1 MNHLFCF
8 GLGYSARALAARLL
22 SQGWRV
28 SGTSRRPPAASPDAA
43 DAGGLETHRFDRDHR
58 LDPALFQGCTHL
70 LTSIAPDEL
79 GDPVLDLHADDLKA
93 STARWVGYL
102 STTGV
107 YGDRGGDWV
116 DESGDLRPAG
126 PRGQRRVDAER
137 GWIETSL
144 PVHLFRLAGI
154 YGPGRSALD
163 TVREGRARRIIKPGQ
178 YFSRIH
184 VDDIAA
190 VLEASIDRPNPG
202 AAYNVADDLPA
213 PPQDVIAHACELLGA
228 PIPPDLPFDQATLSP
243 MAASFY
249 GENKR
254 VRNDRIKTELGV
266 SLTYPTYREGLAAL
280 LGTS

>member
-8 GLGYSARALAARLL
+8 GMGFSARALAETLR
-22 SQGWRV
+22 QRGWRV
-28 SGTSRRPPAASPDAA
+28 SGTSRRPSDAPDM
-43 DAGGLETHRFDRDHR
+43 HRFDRDHP
-58 LDPALFQGCTHL
+58 LDPALFQTCSHI
-70 LTSIAPDEL
+70 LTSIAPDEQ
-79 GDPVLDLHADDLKA
+79 GDPVLDLHGADLRASKA
-93 STARWVGYL
+93 SWVGYL

-116 DESGDLRPAG
+116 DETGDLRPAG
-126 PRGQRRVDAER
+126 ARGQRRVDAEQ
-137 GWIETSL
+137 GWRDTGL

-178 YFSRIH
+178 FFSRIH

-190 VLEASIDRPNPG
+190 VLLASITHPNPG

-213 PPQDVIAHACELLGA
+213 PPQDVIAHACRLLGMA
-228 PIPPDLPFDQATLSP
+228 IPPDTPFAQAELSP

-249 GENKR
+249 AENKR
-254 VRNDRIKTELGV
+254 VRNDRIKTDLGV
-266 SLTYPTYREGLAAL
+266 TLTYPTYREGLAAL
-280 LGTS
+280 LANS

>member
-8 GLGYSARALAARLL
+8 GMGFSARALAETLR
-22 SQGWRV
+22 QRGWRV
-28 SGTSRRPPAASPDAA
+28 SGTSRRPGDAPDM
-43 DAGGLETHRFDRDHR
+43 HRFDRDHP
-58 LDPALFQGCTHL
+58 LDPALFQTCSHI
-70 LTSIAPDEL
+70 LTSIAPDEQ
-79 GDPVLDLHADDLKA
+79 GDPVLDIHGADLRASKA
-93 STARWVGYL
+93 SWVGYL

-116 DESGDLRPAG
+116 DETGDLRPAG
-126 PRGQRRVDAER
+126 ARGRRRVDAEQ
-137 GWIETSL
+137 GWRDTGL

-178 YFSRIH
+178 FFSRIH

-190 VLEASIDRPNPG
+190 VLLASTTRPNPG

-213 PPQDVIAHACELLGA
+213 PPQDVIAHACQLLGVA
-228 PIPPDLPFDQATLSP
+228 VPPDTPFAQADLSP

-249 GENKR
+249 AENKR
-254 VRNDRIKTELGV
+254 VRNDRIKTDLGV
-266 SLTYPTYREGLAAL
+266 TLTYPTYREGLAAL
-280 LGTS
+280 LANS

>member
-8 GLGYSARALAARLL
+8 GMGFSARALAETLRQ
-22 SQGWRV
+22 QGWRV
-28 SGTSRRPPAASPDAA
+28 SGTSRRPSDAPDM
-43 DAGGLETHRFDRDHR
+43 HRFDRNHP
-58 LDPALFQGCTHL
+58 LDPSLFQTCSHI

-79 GDPVLDLHADDLKA
+79 GDPVLDLHGADLRASKA
-93 STARWVGYL
+93 SWVGYL

-116 DESGDLRPAG
+116 DEAGDLRPAG
-126 PRGQRRVDAER
+126 ARGQRRVDAEQ
-137 GWIETSL
+137 GWRDTGL

-178 YFSRIH
+178 FFSRIH

-190 VLEASIDRPNPG
+190 VLLASITHPNPG

-213 PPQDVIAHACELLGA
+213 PPQDVIAHACRLLGVA
-228 PIPPDLPFDQATLSP
+228 VPPDTPFAQAELSP

-249 GENKR
+249 AENKR
-254 VRNDRIKTELGV
+254 VRNDRIKTDLGV
-266 SLTYPTYREGLAAL
+266 TLTYPTYREGLAAL
-280 LGTS
+280 LANS

>member
-8 GLGYSARALAARLL
+8 GMGFSAKALAEILRAR
-22 SQGWRV
+22 GWRV
-28 SGTSRRPPAASPDAA
+28 SGTSRRPSA
-43 DAGGLETHRFDRDHR
+43 DADMHRFDRSHP
-58 LDPALFQGCTHL
+58 LDPAVFQTCTHL
-70 LTSIAPDEL
+70 LTSIAPDEQ
-79 GDPVLDLHADDLKA
+79 GDPVLDLHGADLRAAKA
-93 STARWVGYL
+93 GWVGYL

-116 DESGDLRPAG
+116 DETGDLRPAG
-126 PRGQRRVDAER
+126 ARGQRRVEAEQ
-137 GWIETSL
+137 GWRDTGL

-154 YGPGRSALD
+154 YGPGRNALD

-178 YFSRIH
+178 FFSRIH
-184 VDDIAA
+184 VADIAA
-190 VLEASIDRPNPG
+190 VLLASMAKPNPG

-213 PPQDVIAHACELLGA
+213 PPQDVIAHACEMLGA
-228 PIPPDLPFDQATLSP
+228 PVPPDTPFAQADLSP

-266 SLTYPTYREGLAAL
+266 ALTYPTYREGLAAL
-280 LGTS
+280 LASS

>member
-8 GLGYSARALAARLL
+8 GMGFSARALAETLR
-22 SQGWRV
+22 QRGWRV
-28 SGTSRRPPAASPDAA
+28 SGTSRRPSDAPDM
-43 DAGGLETHRFDRDHR
+43 HRFDRDHP
-58 LDPALFQGCTHL
+58 LDPALFQTCSHI
-70 LTSIAPDEL
+70 LTSIAPDEQ
-79 GDPVLDLHADDLKA
+79 GDPVLDLHGADLRASKA
-93 STARWVGYL
+93 SWVGYL

-116 DESGDLRPAG
+116 DETGDLRPAG
-126 PRGQRRVDAER
+126 ARGQRRVDAEQ
-137 GWIETSL
+137 GWRDTGL

-178 YFSRIH
+178 FFSRIH

-190 VLEASIDRPNPG
+190 VLLASITHPNPG

-213 PPQDVIAHACELLGA
+213 PPQDVIAHACRLLGMA
-228 PIPPDLPFDQATLSP
+228 IPPDTPFAQAELSP

-249 GENKR
+249 AENKR
-254 VRNDRIKTELGV
+254 VRNDRIRTDLGV
-266 SLTYPTYREGLAAL
+266 TLTYPTYREGLAAL
-280 LGTS
+280 LANS

>member
-8 GLGYSARALAARLL
+8 GMGYSAQALAQRLRAR
-22 SQGWRV
+22 GWRV
-28 SGTSRRPPAASPDAA
+28 SGTSRRPSDDP
-43 DAGGLETHRFDRDHR
+43 EMHRFDRDHP
-58 LDPALFQGCTHL
+58 LDPGVFMTCTHL
-70 LTSIAPDEL
+70 LTSIAPDDQ
-79 GDPVLDLHADDLKA
+79 GDPVLDLHGAGLRAAK
-93 STARWVGYL
+93 ARWVGYL

-116 DESGDLRPAG
+116 DETGDLRPAG
-126 PRGQRRVDAER
+126 PRGQRRVDAEQ
-137 GWIETSL
+137 GWRDTGL

-178 YFSRIH
+178 FFSRIH
-184 VDDIAA
+184 RDDIAS
-190 VLEASIDRPNPG
+190 VLEASIDRPKPG
-202 AAYNVADDLPA
+202 AAYNLADDLPA

-266 SLTYPTYREGLAAL
+266 TLTYPTYREGLAAL
-280 LGTS
+280 LAAS